1 MKFKRIIALLSA
13 AALIFTLC
21 SCKKENSKK
30 KISVIVKAVDSDFW
44 HRVKSGVDSAA
55 TEYNIDA
62 EFTGPE
68 NEEDYEA
75 QNRLIEN
82 AVKNGAEAIVVSAI
96 DYKKSAEAVNS
107 AARAGVKIV
116 AIDSEVDSQNVS
128 TFIGTDN
135 YEAGKAAAK
144 AAVAGFSKESNINIG
159 LINYYENTA
168 NGHLREEGF
177 KDYISG
183 TDNAEIIASATADSN
198 TESAEQA
205 AVRLLNEHPEINV
218 IAGFNEWMTLGIGN
232 AVKKLNL
239 SQKVYAV
246 GFDTNTVS
254 LGMLETGEIDAL
266 IVQNPFAIGYM
277 GLKCAAGL
285 ISGET
290 YQSEQYTAVT
300 AVTKNNM
307 FDKEIQKLLFT
318 FENGG

>member
-1 MKFKRIIALLSA
+1 MKFKRFFALLTA
-13 AALIFTLC
+13 CTLALTLC

-30 KISVIVKAVDSDFW
+30 QISVIVKAVDSDFW

-62 EFTGPE
+62 VFTGPKS
-68 NEEDYEA
+68 EEDYET
-75 QNRLIEN
+75 QNELIEN
-82 AVKNGAEAIVVSAI
+82 AVKNGAKAIVLSAI
-96 DYKKSAEAVNS
+96 DCEKLADAVNS

-116 AIDSEVDSQNVS
+116 AIDSEVNSQNVS

-135 YEAGKAAAK
+135 YEAGKSAAK
-144 AAVAGFSKESNINIG
+144 AAVDGFSKESNINIG
-159 LINYYENTA
+159 LINYYKNTA
-168 NGHLREEGF
+168 NGRLREQGF

-183 TDNAEIIASATADSN
+183 IDNAAIVASATADSN

-205 AVRLLNEHPEINV
+205 ALKLIAEHPEINV

-232 AVKKLNL
+232 AVKKLGV
-239 SQKVYAV
+239 SERVYAV

-318 FENGG
+318 FEE

>member
-1 MKFKRIIALLSA
+1 MKFKKFFALFSA
-13 AALIFTLC
+13 FTLTLTLS
-21 SCKKENSKK
+21 SCKKDNTKK
-30 KISVIVKAVDSDFW
+30 QVSVIVKAVDSDFW

-68 NEEDYEA
+68 NEEDYET
-75 QNRLIEN
+75 QNKLIES
-82 AVKNGAEAIVVSAI
+82 AVKNGAEAIVLSAI
-96 DYKKSAEAVNS
+96 DYEKSAEAVNA

-116 AIDSEVDSQNVS
+116 TIDSGVNSQNVS

-144 AAVAGFSKESNINIG
+144 AAVDGFAGESNINIG

-168 NGHLREEGF
+168 NGRLREQGF

-183 TDNAEIIASATADSN
+183 LDNAVIAASSTADSN
-198 TESAEQA
+198 TESAEKA
-205 AVRLLNEHPEINV
+205 ALKLFAEHPEINV
-218 IAGFNEWMTLGIGN
+218 IVGFNEWMTLGIGN
-232 AVKKLNL
+232 AVKK
-239 SQKVYAV
+239 SGVSEKVYAV

-254 LGMLETGEIDAL
+254 IGMLETGEIDAL

-300 AVTKNNM
+300 AVTKSNM

-318 FENGG
+318 FEE

>member
-1 MKFKRIIALLSA
+1 MKFKRFFAFFSA
-13 AALIFTLC
+13 FTLVLTLC
-21 SCKKENSKK
+21 SCKKDNTKK
-30 KISVIVKAVDSDFW
+30 QVSVIVKAVDSDFW
-44 HRVKSGVDSAA
+44 HRVKSGVESAA

-68 NEEDYEA
+68 NEEDYET
-75 QNRLIEN
+75 QNKLIES
-82 AVKNGAEAIVVSAI
+82 AVKNGAEAIVLSAI
-96 DYKKSAEAVNS
+96 DYEKSAEAVNA

-116 AIDSEVDSQNVS
+116 TIDSGVNSQNVS

-135 YEAGKAAAK
+135 YGAGKAAAK
-144 AAVAGFSKESNINIG
+144 AAVDGFAGESNINIG

-168 NGHLREEGF
+168 NGRLREQGF

-183 TDNAEIIASATADSN
+183 LDNAAIVDAATADSN
-198 TESAEQA
+198 TESAEKA
-205 AVRLLNEHPEINV
+205 ALKLFAEHPEINV
-218 IAGFNEWMTLGIGN
+218 IVGFNEWMTLGIGN
-232 AVKKLNL
+232 AVKK
-239 SQKVYAV
+239 SGVSEKVYAV

-254 LGMLETGEIDAL
+254 IGMLETGEIDAL

-285 ISGET
+285 ISGEA

-300 AVTKNNM
+300 AVTKSNM

-318 FENGG
+318 FEE